1 MKKHVILLSL
11 LLLLCTLC
19 LVACGNNICDECSF
33 GEWSVTTASTCAKAG
48 QQSRTCTVC
57 GHSETQALE
66 PEAHEF
72 GEWLIVDLA
81 TCIGD
86 GLRART
92 CLVCGAEETEQLPML
107 ETVYVLTLQLGDS
120 IRKEPVPASGA
131 YFLDAPEWEGL
142 VFMGWVDEEGNPFPH
157 TGTVSENKTLTAV
170 WETVDTATFAE
181 LKARIEAGAK
191 EIRLI
196 DDIVLTD
203 AIYVVGNTTIV
214 LEKDCTLTRSP
225 DYLGDLF
232 VLGQR
237 PNGDNVLLENRRASL
252 TLCTENGAT
261 LTVDGNKN
269 GISDAIGGSA
279 FVILNSSTL
288 NVCDNVVIVNC
299 RKDENLLLA
308 ENCHNL
314 SSPDR
319 AGGAAVLILNG
330 ACHMYG
336 GTIRDCEVSTD
347 DEGIACLGGAV
358 FNFGSFIMYGGTL
371 EDNTAARGGALYNY
385 RVAFL
390 YGGTIRDNHAS
401 VYGGAMYQTDSQYTY
416 SVLGREGTEIT
427 MTLEGNT
434 SGKSG
439 GAIFAS
445 HQSTVSILGGTLFA
459 SNQTKS
465 GNGGAINMAGELMI
479 QYAVFTGNKASS
491 KGGAIYSYYSK
502 NDYSTRITRIDC
514 GIFEG
519 NEAPRGG
526 AIGLG
531 KGDDV
536 ETGAIA
542 KIGAVIFRANHA
554 PLNGNEEYGYGGAIH
569 VDSQSTLS
577 VSGGAVFT
585 ANTAADK
592 GGVLYVTK
600 SSTVTLQG
608 STDAPVQLTSN
619 EAGGNG
625 GALYLYTGTS
635 ATMRHVV
642 LEQNHSASAS
652 YGGGALYLTG
662 ASCEL
667 EQVSFIGNTAYRGG
681 AVGLYSASSLSAGN
695 VTFSQNTAS
704 NRGGAVYASESSVT
718 AEALSLLSNSAA
730 DRAGAV
736 YLTDTT
742 FTANGITI
750 TENTCGADEST
761 RGDGVGGAFGVYSD
775 SVVTLTNPVA
785 SGNVAFGNGGCFYV
799 SGSTVT
805 AQLADNG
812 TAKFQANSSEDGHGG
827 AFAVHSSGQLY
838 LYGITLC
845 ENTATAGN
853 GGALY
858 VYGSYATLGDA
869 AHTAANV
876 FTANSAKKGGAVFIS
891 TTSSA
896 STAVSAHT
904 LTAQSNTSTGGGG
917 FLYIEVHENATTA
930 TAKLEVV
937 SVTLTNNTS
946 AGNGGALYIYTSATA
961 SFGTV
966 TATGNQSDKNG
977 GVIYASGKSATTI
990 ETVTAHQNSAAS
1002 GGFLYMTTTGTTVTL
1017 NGGDITGNTA
1027 DTGSAIYSNSAKS
1040 VLNIKGG
1047 ESQAYLTFDSGS
1059 IAGKSGFA
1067 ITEI

>member
-1 MKKHVILLSL
+1 MKRHVILLSL

-19 LVACGNNICDECSF
+19 LVACGNDVCDECSF
-33 GEWSVTTASTCAKAG
+33 GEWSVTIESTCAKAG
-48 QQSRTCTVC
+48 HQTRICTVC
-57 GHSETQALE
+57 GHSETQPLD
-66 PEAHEF
+66 PEAHSF

-81 TCIGD
+81 TCTGD
-86 GLRART
+86 GMRART
-92 CLVCGAEETEQLPML
+92 CVVCGAEETEKLPML
-107 ETVYVLTLQLGDS
+107 ETVYVLTLQLGNET
-120 IRKEPVPASGA
+120 RKEPVPASGA
-131 YFLDAPEWEGL
+131 YFLDTPEWEGL
-142 VFMGWVDEEGNPFPH
+142 VFMGWVDEEGDPFPH
-157 TGTVSENKTLTAV
+157 TGTVLENKTLTAV

-191 EIRLI
+191 EIRLV

-203 AIYVVGNTTIV
+203 TIYVVGNTTIV
-214 LEKDCTLTRSP
+214 LEKNCTLTRSP
-225 DYLGDLF
+225 SHLGDLF
-232 VLGQR
+232 VLGQH
-237 PNGDNVLLENRRASL
+237 PNGDSVLLENRRASL
-252 TLCTENGAT
+252 TLCPENGAT

-465 GNGGAINMAGELMI
+465 GNGGAINMAGELII

-502 NDYSTRITRIDC
+502 NDYSTRITRIDS

-704 NRGGAVYASESSVT
+704 NRGGAVYASASTMT
-718 AEALSLLSNSAA
+718 AHALSLLGNTAD
-730 DRAGAV
+730 DRAGAI
-736 YLTDTT
+736 YLTEATL
-742 FTANGITI
+742 TANGVTV
-750 TENTCGADEST
+750 TDNACSN
-761 RGDGVGGAFGVYSD
+761 GVGGAFGVYS
-775 SVVTLTNPVA
+775 SSTVTLTDPVA
-785 SGNVAFGNGGCFYV
+785 SGNTALDNGGFFYV

-805 AQLADNG
+805 VQASEAGSALL
-812 TAKFQANSSEDGHGG
+812 QANRTIDGNGG
-827 AFAVHSSGQLY
+827 AFAVHSSGRLY
-838 LYGITLC
+838 LYGVTLC
-845 ENTATAGN
+845 ENAATAGN

-858 VYGSYATLGDA
+858 VYGAYATLGDA
-869 AHTAANV
+869 EHTAANI
-876 FTANSAKKGGAVFIS
+876 FTSNSAKKGGAVFIS

-917 FLYIEVHENATTA
+917 FLYVEVHEEATSATA
-930 TAKLEVV
+930 TLDVV
-937 SVTLTNNTS
+937 SVTLTNNSS
-946 AGNGGALYIYTSATA
+946 AGNGGALYIYTGATA
-961 SFGTV
+961 TFGTV
-966 TATGNQSDKNG
+966 TATGNRSDKNG
-977 GVIYASGKSATTI
+977 GVIYASGKSTTTI

-1002 GGFLYMTTTGTTVTL
+1002 GGFLYLTTTGTTVTL

-1047 ESQAYLTFDSGS
+1047 ESQAYLTFDIGS